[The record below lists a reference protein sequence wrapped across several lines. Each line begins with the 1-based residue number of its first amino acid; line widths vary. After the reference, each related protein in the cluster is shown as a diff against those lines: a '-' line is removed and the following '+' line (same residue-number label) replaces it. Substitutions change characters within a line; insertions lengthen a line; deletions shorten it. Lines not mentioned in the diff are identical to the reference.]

1 MSLLERLVELR
12 DNPKRGNN
20 LTAAINEAIAELD
33 SIQNANRAP
42 EVLDLNGKRIIL
54 LTPIYRA
61 LSGRTFFTLW
71 RCFGQYGPD
80 KIGLIPE
87 FQTVIHEARN
97 MLASKFLGTD
107 SEWCIMVDDDMV
119 LPCGSAAIINN
130 YFNAR
135 LPTAIAGY
143 NAIQRIMSHPADK
156 LVVGAL
162 YFVKGNPSTHAHK
175 LAGRA
180 VTKSAFMDDSVNR
193 ELHNPS
199 DNKELLKDDWVGLGF
214 SRIHRSVFEKIKEVA
229 PGRFPEIM
237 PTDPKQHVGWFQP
250 IAPNVNEDIS
260 FCRRCRACGIDLW
273 LDRSLV
279 CGHADGTTVYWAHN
293 SQ

>member
-1 MSLLERLVELR
+1 MSLLERLIDLR

-20 LTAAINEAIAELD
+20 LTIAINEAISELD
-33 SIQNANRAP
+33 SIQNVNKPP
-42 EVLDLNGKRIIL
+42 ELLDLNGKRVIL

-71 RCFGQYGPD
+71 RCFAQYGVD

-97 MLASKFLGTD
+97 ILAKKFLETD
-107 SEWCIMVDDDMV
+107 SEWCIMVDDDLV
-119 LPCGSAAIINN
+119 LPCGSSSITNN
-130 YFNAR
+130 YFRAG
-135 LPTAIAGY
+135 LPAGLAGY
-143 NAIQRIMSHPADK
+143 NAIQRIMSHPSDK

-162 YFVKGNPSTHAHK
+162 YFVKGNPSSHGHR

-180 VTKSAFMDDSVNR
+180 VTKSAFIDDAVNR
-193 ELHNPS
+193 DLHSPN
-199 DNKELLKDDWVGLGF
+199 DNKELFKDDWVGLGF

-229 PGRFPEIM
+229 PGRFPEIV
-237 PTDPKQHVGWFQP
+237 PPDPNQHTGWFQP
-250 IAPNVNEDIS
+250 IGPNVNEDLS

-273 LDRSLV
+273 LDPCLV
-279 CGHADGTTVYWAHN
+279 CGHADGTTIYWANN